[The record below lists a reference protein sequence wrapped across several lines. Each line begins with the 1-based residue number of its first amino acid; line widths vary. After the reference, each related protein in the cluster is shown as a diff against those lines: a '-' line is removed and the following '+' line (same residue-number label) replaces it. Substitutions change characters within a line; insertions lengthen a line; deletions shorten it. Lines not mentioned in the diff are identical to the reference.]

1 MSGIIPKMLGLHE
14 DIIKRGTLFYV
25 RVLIPMVFFLLAM
38 FTIGFLF
45 NIAGYKGA
53 NLIFSLI
60 LTLLMV
66 LLAARPE
73 AVINIFLAGAI
84 SGAIQPGHTMSG
96 EVEKFFRWYT
106 GLVTQVMLWTSIIF
120 LFLGTVSAKGRF
132 NALVG
137 IIATVVLLQLIQAV
151 WKIGRSW
158 GKPFVYLWA
167 VVYLGYFVLQG
178 TGYLPQAEYYVNRW
192 TSGIEII
199 SGGEAARIKKLEDI
213 RNQQRAEMVDRAY
226 EKAEKWQIANPGRDL
241 PEELNQEIEAA
252 KKGLT
257 LKEFKVQAEK
267 TGRLYQ
273 IQKNWSLPAGTAV
286 YENPGNGSFVL
297 KPDLKYAEAV
307 KVISLGESAEV
318 NGAIYEKCG
327 LPDPKTGQPGA
338 FVGWIF
344 SDDLKENSPE
354 TQPQPPTDTSKNKE
368 NENENFAIYSPDGTI
383 QEEENRQRATSE
395 RVDSKQIIIN
405 TLRNDVLNYYEK
417 NNGRYHAED
426 VTQIEVEDL
435 GRLIYR
441 VKAKFKIAKEY
452 GGNSL
457 PEYDQ
462 KIFYA
467 EDIGNNVNS
476 FFDVY
481 KMEDFSF

>member
-1 MSGIIPKMLGLHE
+1 MSGIIPKILGLHE
-14 DIIKRGTLFYV
+14 DIIKRGTVFYI
-25 RVLIPMVFFLLAM
+25 RVLIPMVFFLLLM
-38 FTIGFLF
+38 FAIGFLF

-84 SGAIQPGHTMSG
+84 SGAVQPGHTMSG

-158 GKPFVYLWA
+158 GKQFVYLWA

-178 TGYLPQAEYYVNRW
+178 TGFLPQAEYYVNRW

-213 RNQQRAEMVDRAY
+213 RNRQRAEMIDRAY

-257 LKEFKVQAEK
+257 LEEFKEQKRTEAKAKVEK
-267 TGRLYQ
+267 EKIEKKTLSTLIETVNVDGSKFARSFQSWL
-273 IQKNWSLPAGTAV
+273 LPGE
-286 YENPGNGSFVL
+286 Y
-297 KPDLKYAEAV
+297 AV
-307 KVISLGESAEV
+307 KIEPVEAATGTTISVTLSNGECEFREV
-318 NGAIYEKCG
+318 
-327 LPDPKTGQPGA
+327 
-338 FVGWIF
+338 
-344 SDDLKENSPE
+344 
-354 TQPQPPTDTSKNKE
+354 
-368 NENENFAIYSPDGTI
+368 
-383 QEEENRQRATSE
+383 
-395 RVDSKQIIIN
+395 
-405 TLRNDVLNYYEK
+405 K
-417 NNGRYHAED
+417 NNSVSIKRGEKGGGVKTSVPAMVR
-426 VTQIEVEDL
+426 
-435 GRLIYR
+435 IY
-441 VKAKFKIAKEY
+441 A
-452 GGNSL
+452 
-457 PEYDQ
+457 Q
-462 KIFYA
+462 
-467 EDIGNNVNS
+467 
-476 FFDVY
+476 
-481 KMEDFSF
+481 

>member
-1 MSGIIPKMLGLHE
+1 MSGIIPKMLGLHD

-38 FTIGFLF
+38 FAIGFLF

-84 SGAIQPGHTMSG
+84 SGAVLPGHTMSG

-199 SGGEAARIKKLEDI
+199 SGGEAARIKNLEDI

-241 PEELNQEIEAA
+241 PEELTVEIEAA
-252 KKGLT
+252 KKGLSLEEYNAQRKAEAEAKAKVEKEKIEKKT
-257 LKEFKVQAEK
+257 LIETVNLEGSQFPREFGLLLPGE
-267 TGRLYQ
+267 YQ
-273 IQKNWSLPAGTAV
+273 IKFEPEEAAFNSYIVCINNEETVRPWNEKIKNNSISIKVGTK
-286 YENPGNGSFVL
+286 G
-297 KPDLKYAEAV
+297 
-307 KVISLGESAEV
+307 
-318 NGAIYEKCG
+318 
-327 LPDPKTGQPGA
+327 
-338 FVGWIF
+338 
-344 SDDLKENSPE
+344 
-354 TQPQPPTDTSKNKE
+354 
-368 NENENFAIYSPDGTI
+368 FAIWSPI
-383 QEEENRQRATSE
+383 PSIAR
-395 RVDSKQIIIN
+395 
-405 TLRNDVLNYYEK
+405 
-417 NNGRYHAED
+417 
-426 VTQIEVEDL
+426 
-435 GRLIYR
+435 IY
-441 VKAKFKIAKEY
+441 A
-452 GGNSL
+452 
-457 PEYDQ
+457 Q
-462 KIFYA
+462 
-467 EDIGNNVNS
+467 
-476 FFDVY
+476 
-481 KMEDFSF
+481 

>member
-1 MSGIIPKMLGLHE
+1 MSGIIPKILGLHE
-14 DIIKRGTLFYV
+14 DIIKRGTVFYV
-25 RVLIPMVFFLLAM
+25 RVLIPMVFFLLLM
-38 FTIGFLF
+38 FAIGFLF

-84 SGAIQPGHTMSG
+84 SGAVQPGHIMSG

-178 TGYLPQAEYYVNRW
+178 TGFLPQAEYYVNQW

-199 SGGEAARIKKLEDI
+199 SGSEAARIKKLEEI
-213 RNQQRAEMVDRAY
+213 RNRQRAEMLNRAY

-241 PEELNQEIEAA
+241 PEEIEMEIQAA

-257 LKEFKVQAEK
+257 VEELKLQ
-267 TGRLYQ
+267 
-273 IQKNWSLPAGTAV
+273 QKEV
-286 YENPGNGSFVL
+286 VVL
-297 KPDLKYAEAV
+297 KPLVKKNIDPAKVLENAVGKMEQPAGSEQSQPESIADRIARLKKAV
-307 KVISLGESAEV
+307 QSSDQPA
-318 NGAIYEKCG
+318 G
-327 LPDPKTGQPGA
+327 LPFGA
-338 FVGWIF
+338 
-344 SDDLKENSPE
+344 
-354 TQPQPPTDTSKNKE
+354 
-368 NENENFAIYSPDGTI
+368 
-383 QEEENRQRATSE
+383 EEEKAIMEVVITGSPASQSIELLPPGEYAVNFNPVAAAVGATIS
-395 RVDSKQIIIN
+395 II
-405 TLRNDVLNYYEK
+405 LP
-417 NNGRYHAED
+417 NNGRETREIKNNFISLKGGEQGFAIWSPIPSI
-426 VTQIEVEDL
+426 V
-435 GRLIYR
+435 RIY
-441 VKAKFKIAKEY
+441 V
-452 GGNSL
+452 
-457 PEYDQ
+457 Q
-462 KIFYA
+462 
-467 EDIGNNVNS
+467 
-476 FFDVY
+476 
-481 KMEDFSF
+481 